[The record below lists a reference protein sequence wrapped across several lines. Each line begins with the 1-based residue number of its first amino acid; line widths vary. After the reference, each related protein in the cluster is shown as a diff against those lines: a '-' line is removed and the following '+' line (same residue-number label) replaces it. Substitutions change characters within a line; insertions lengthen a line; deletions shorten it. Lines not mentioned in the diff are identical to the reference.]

1 MNRGFTLTEILVVIG
16 IFALLSILLV
26 PLGLNYYQRE
36 VLNKTDDQLVWVLKE
51 ARDNALNQNGGS
63 SFGVYIAANNFT
75 LFRGTSFNQRII
87 EDDINYSFPDSIT
100 FTGLQEIVFSP
111 NTGATSQIGKISL
124 STGHYQRDILINE
137 LGVIDY

>member
-1 MNRGFTLTEILVVIG
+1 MSRGFTLTEILVVIG

-63 SFGVYIAANNFT
+63 SFGVYIAAHSFT
-75 LFRGTSFNQRII
+75 LFRGISFSQRVAA
-87 EDDINYSFPDSIT
+87 DDLNYSFPSSIAV
-100 FTGLQEIVFSP
+100 TGLQEIVFLP
-111 NTGATSQIGKISL
+111 NNGTTSTIGKISL
-124 STGHYQRDILINE
+124 SNGQYQRDILINE